1 MARAGTVRATSP
13 LCIACGKGKSMT
25 SEQAAIT
32 TLAPSIAGATD
43 RASNTHSNWRTGEDA
58 HVVVLR
64 SGDGFFGIDINTV
77 QEIVLMQEITTVPAS
92 AAHIAGITD
101 LRGRVVPVA
110 EFAALLGTE
119 PSERTDE
126 TRVLVVE
133 QGGGHIGLIV
143 DAVTEVMMID
153 GDKIEDAT
161 TIGAQDHDFIVAVA
175 KLEGNLI
182 ALVDIDA
189 LLASAGSNSEREAV
203 ADTAAKAA

>member
-1 MARAGTVRATSP
+1 
-13 LCIACGKGKSMT
+13 MT

-32 TLAPSIAGATD
+32 TLEQPTDDAAGDATESAPK
-43 RASNTHSNWRTGEDA
+43 THSTWRTGEDA
-58 HVVVLR
+58 HVVILR

-77 QEIVLMQEITTVPAS
+77 QEIVLMQEITNVPAS
-92 AAHIAGITD
+92 ASHIAGITD

-110 EFAALLGTE
+110 DFATLLGRE
-119 PSERTDE
+119 PFDQTDD

-143 DAVTEVMMID
+143 DAVTEVMMVG

-161 TIGAQDHDFIVAVA
+161 TIGAQDHGFIVAVA

-189 LLASAGSNSEREAV
+189 LLVSAGSNSAREAEAHTAASAAAKV
-203 ADTAAKAA
+203 AAKAA

>member
-1 MARAGTVRATSP
+1 
-13 LCIACGKGKSMT
+13 MT

-32 TLAPSIAGATD
+32 TLEPSTAAATDGATD
-43 RASNTHSNWRTGEDA
+43 DTTKKHSTWRTGEDA
-58 HVVVLR
+58 HVVILR

-92 AAHIAGITD
+92 AEHIAGITD

-110 EFAALLGTE
+110 EFATLLGRE
-119 PSERTDE
+119 PSEKSDE

-133 QGGGHIGLIV
+133 QDGGHIGLIV
-143 DAVTEVMMID
+143 DAVTEVMMVG

-161 TIGAQDHDFIVAVA
+161 TIGAQDHGFIVAVA

-189 LLASAGSNSEREAV
+189 LLVSAGLNSDQEAAAAAV
-203 ADTAAKAA
+203 AA